1 MDQVV
6 NGVPLIVLV
15 IALVEWVKRFGVE
28 GKFLNVISMIV
39 GIVFGVTYLY
49 AQSPLL
55 SFSDWF
61 GAVVYGLVLGL
72 SASGVYDAVRS
83 AATRG

>member
-1 MDQVV
+1 MNQVI
-6 NGVPLIVLV
+6 NGIPLITLV

-39 GIVFGVTYLY
+39 GIVFGVTYFY

-83 AATRG
+83 AAS